1 MARLLPEGLQCLS
14 LQSLTPTA
22 RSVCLDRS
30 DFTGVCEELLVQFF
44 SERRCSVSSVEL
56 GRVCVVFAE
65 GCAKMERGAN
75 LRRCL

>member
-1 MARLLPEGLQCLS
+1 MGRLLPEGLQCLS

-30 DFTGVCEELLVQFF
+30 DFTGVCEELLVFLN
-44 SERRCSVSSVEL
+44 ERRRSVSSVEL